1 MSSVYESLRKELLQE
16 VEAHKNKEVINLKN
30 FDKKFNN
37 LFEMMSF
44 SLLNDS
50 DMFYGTFLNN
60 CNRVKCYGMGAPF
73 AHQMFNSKVNLLINP
88 LKVIEL
94 TMEETKVYV
103 KHEIIHLLAMHYE
116 RVEVLKQRYPE
127 MVPLMATDIITNV
140 LLENEIGKDKMHH
153 QMLTLD
159 RCNEMFNETLEADS
173 NTTTEELT
181 ETIYQLANHNEKLM
195 QFITDYNS
203 FVTDKIKEELEKL
216 IEQYRNGEN
225 QIPEDLEEELGEG
238 GEDTEMSEEQQMQ
251 QLAQMLAASIMKVKG
266 DVLQIGNMLKNVV
279 IDTNTQTRGKYPGG
293 LMSLIKRIIAPPVI
307 TWQQQLRRMINSL
320 PAGKKSTIM
329 RRNRQ
334 QPFRLDLK
342 GKLPDKEIDL
352 LFAIDTSGSVSNDD
366 ISKIANELFAIT
378 KLMKREVNVVECDT
392 QIQKVY
398 KANSPEDIQV
408 DVMGRGG
415 TSFTPIMEYMKEN
428 CSKDTVLIYATD
440 GYGASKLECENISQ
454 STIWLLTTKKDQLSC
469 MNDVRPQDK
478 VLSLSNE

>member
-1 MSSVYESLRKELLQE
+1 MSSAYESLRKELLQE
-16 VEAHKNKEVINLKN
+16 VEAHQNKEVIDLKN

-140 LLENEIGKDKMHH
+140 LLENEIGKDKMHR

-159 RCNEMFNETLEADS
+159 RFNEMFNETLEADS

-203 FVTDKIKEELEKL
+203 FVTDKIQEELEKQ

-225 QIPEDLEEELGEG
+225 QMPENLEEELGES
-238 GEDTEMSEEQQMQ
+238 GEDIPGEMSEEQQMQ

-266 DVLQIGNMLKNVV
+266 
-279 IDTNTQTRGKYPGG
+279 
-293 LMSLIKRIIAPPVI
+293 
-307 TWQQQLRRMINSL
+307 
-320 PAGKKSTIM
+320 
-329 RRNRQ
+329 
-334 QPFRLDLK
+334 
-342 GKLPDKEIDL
+342 EI
-352 LFAIDTSGSVSNDD
+352 
-366 ISKIANELFAIT
+366 
-378 KLMKREVNVVECDT
+378 
-392 QIQKVY
+392 
-398 KANSPEDIQV
+398 SPLV
-408 DVMGRGG
+408 
-415 TSFTPIMEYMKEN
+415 
-428 CSKDTVLIYATD
+428 A
-440 GYGASKLECENISQ
+440 
-454 STIWLLTTKKDQLSC
+454 
-469 MNDVRPQDK
+469 
-478 VLSLSNE
+478 